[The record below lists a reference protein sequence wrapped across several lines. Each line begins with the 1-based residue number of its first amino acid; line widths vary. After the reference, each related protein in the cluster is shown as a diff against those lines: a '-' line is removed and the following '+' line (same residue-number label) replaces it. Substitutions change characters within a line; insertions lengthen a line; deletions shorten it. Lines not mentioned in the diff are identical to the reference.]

1 MNNNESQLSE
11 ETINENTAAIDL
23 FNKLCSFH
31 REINTLSEDV
41 KTLMQESKEKGLDVV
56 LINNLAKGY
65 VKDKIGEIEERAEL
79 TLTMISNL
87 IPA

>member
-1 MNNNESQLSE
+1 M
-11 ETINENTAAIDL
+11 
-23 FNKLCSFH
+23 
-31 REINTLSEDV
+31 SEDV
-41 KTLMQESKEKGLDVV
+41 KALMQESKEKGLDVV